1 MSKLHRL
8 GAILL
13 LVGCVGVAWG
23 ATRIPSFVFEDSFV
37 GCITGTDVPLTTN
50 ADAAAM
56 AIVNYVPGTN
66 TTVVQVIVSDFT
78 GTPVG
83 QCIVRLNPDVGDL
96 GTFRADSQGNGHF
109 HGSVAGDHRGSNVE
123 LWQQV
128 ESPFEPDNCPAIM
141 IASGQ

>member
-1 MSKLHRL
+1 MSKLNRL

-37 GCITGTDVPLTTN
+37 SCFTGEDVPLN
-50 ADAAAM
+50 MDPAADAM
-56 AIVNYVPGTN
+56 AIINYAPGTD
-66 TTVVQVIVSDFT
+66 TTIVQVIVSDFG

-83 QCIVRLNPDVGDL
+83 LCIVRLNPDVGDL

-109 HGSVAGDHRGSNVE
+109 HGSIAGDHRGSNIE

-128 ESPFEPDNCPAIM
+128 DDPFLGCPAVL